1 MVEFNTRVFT
11 EDDGKIIGAE
21 VTVYNDSG
29 DKLGLIDIA
38 DAETLE
44 EMQQQL
50 AVIDETY
57 FTEERLEE
65 ILANSEEDNVINA
78 TKLSGFLSSD
88 FAKVSQLSAYALASH
103 THSKSQITDLYDYQI
118 YANNYNPTIDG
129 SVTITV
135 KVTNRATGNPV
146 VGVSVPVLKNN
157 ESWQSGTTGVN
168 GTFSLSY
175 TCDSWGLTTFSIN
188 NSNVQIHVTG
198 WKLVGSKTVS
208 GVRYRAF
215 INGYGQ
221 GKMEVKADNISIG
234 TGTTHNTNLEF
245 IPSGYRPTG
254 TPPTFTQRSVDNNII
269 IYIYSNE
276 IGLHNTYSSQQTGQS
291 IWEQISYFYDL

>member
-1 MVEFNTRVFT
+1 MVEFNTRVFA

-65 ILANSEEDNVINA
+65 ILANSGEDNVINA

-129 SVTITV
+129 NVIITV

-175 TCDSWGLTTFSIN
+175 TCDSWGLTMFSAKTQNCQINVKGWRSAGNSDFSIKYNQDTVQLQINIASTNFPVQFQSFTGQTVPN
-188 NSNVQIHVTG
+188 NLKPATPV
-198 WKLVGSKTVS
+198 
-208 GVRYRAF
+208 
-215 INGYGQ
+215 
-221 GKMEVKADNISIG
+221 ISPCYN
-234 TGTTHNTNLEF
+234 NTNLLVAVNPTTGE
-245 IPSGYRPTG
+245 IQRRSMTGNGYTG
-254 TPPTFTQRSVDNNII
+254 ACSCNLT
-269 IYIYSNE
+269 
-276 IGLHNTYSSQQTGQS
+276 
-291 IWEQISYFYDL
+291 WSY